1 VKEKEDQQS
10 KPSPYV
16 EIIQEGELSLSELEE
31 VLDIMAEHLFFQQ
44 AEINLKNN
52 TSTRKGL

>member
-1 VKEKEDQQS
+1 VKEKEDEQS
-10 KPSPYV
+10 KPFPHI